1 MRRSFAAVA
10 AASAFALSV
19 HAAPAFAEE
28 AQQSVPAEAA
38 PAPAKEAQ
46 QSVPTEATPAPAKE
60 AQQSVPAEATPAP
73 AKDKQP
79 VADGAEAAPG
89 KEAEG
94 EKEGEKPALKIG
106 DNGYV
111 QPENGF
117 TRGEVVKTVEKFT
130 NDKGCDNCTRTTE
143 TISNKVNLEGAAVF
157 NMDLKDYSNNGF
169 TKKVWNPNNHPNL
182 NPEGDKNPEGA
193 GPGNVEMQ
201 HYLLGKSI
209 IAWRPVFATDY
220 PMSTAEI
227 TIDLPDEGYV
237 ASDATSWFVDRYL
250 PAVAGKQQPYKNKMV
265 PSEVTVVGK
274 KATVKFASPIDA
286 YSGWAGVFTKDY
298 GEKGFDKIKNA
309 NKEATMKVTGEWD
322 VEKIKKM
329 TEEAKK
335 DGKTLYGN
343 PIAFKDGSLEKVTE
357 TCDCP
362 PEEDPGNPGHKPS
375 NPSGSSDVPGW
386 LIPIAAIPLI
396 PALVGSS
403 TGSSSP
409 APAAPVAEAPA
420 AEAPVKGIEKGVA
433 KQQAPAAS
441 EKRVL
446 ANTGADVAG
455 LAGFGAALM
464 AAGAF
469 VVGRRRK

>member
-1 MRRSFAAVA
+1 M
-10 AASAFALSV
+10 
-19 HAAPAFAEE
+19 
-28 AQQSVPAEAA
+28 
-38 PAPAKEAQ
+38 
-46 QSVPTEATPAPAKE
+46 
-60 AQQSVPAEATPAP
+60 
-73 AKDKQP
+73 
-79 VADGAEAAPG
+79 
-89 KEAEG
+89 
-94 EKEGEKPALKIG
+94 
-106 DNGYV
+106 
-111 QPENGF
+111 
-117 TRGEVVKTVEKFT
+117 
-130 NDKGCDNCTRTTE
+130 
-143 TISNKVNLEGAAVF
+143 F
-157 NMDLKDYSNNGF
+157 NMNLKDYSNNGF

-237 ASDATSWFVDRYL
+237 ASDATSWYVDRYL
-250 PAVAGKQQPYKNKMV
+250 PAVAGKQQPYKNKLV

-298 GEKGFDKIKNA
+298 GVEGFDKIKNA

-329 TEEAKK
+329 KEEAEK

-362 PEEDPGNPGHKPS
+362 PEDEPGNPGGKPS

-403 TGSSSP
+403 TGSSTP
-409 APAAPVAEAPA
+409 APQAPAAPVAEAPA

-469 VVGRRRK
+469 VAGRRRK

>member
-28 AQQSVPAEAA
+28 AEQPVPAEAA
-38 PAPAKEAQ
+38 PAPAA
-46 QSVPTEATPAPAKE
+46 AAPAPAE
-60 AQQSVPAEATPAP
+60 AAP
-73 AKDKQP
+73 AS
-79 VADGAEAAPG
+79 AEAAPG

-94 EKEGEKPALKIG
+94 EKEGEKPALNIG

-117 TRGEVVKTVEKFT
+117 TRGEVVKTEEKFT
-130 NDKGCDNCTRTTE
+130 NDKGCNNCTRTTE

-182 NPEGDKNPEGA
+182 NPAGDKNPEGA

-237 ASDATSWFVDRYL
+237 ASDATSWYVDRYL
-250 PAVAGKQQPYKNKMV
+250 PAVAGKQQPYKNKLV

-298 GEKGFDKIKNA
+298 GVEGFDKIKNA

-329 TEEAKK
+329 KEEAEK

-362 PEEDPGNPGHKPS
+362 PEDEPGNPGHKPS
-375 NPSGSSDVPGW
+375 DPSGSSDVPGW

-403 TGSSSP
+403 TGSSTP
-409 APAAPVAEAPA
+409 APQAPAAPVAQAPA

-469 VVGRRRK
+469 VAGRRRK

>member
-28 AQQSVPAEAA
+28 AEQPVPAEAA
-38 PAPAKEAQ
+38 PAPAA
-46 QSVPTEATPAPAKE
+46 AAPAPAE
-60 AQQSVPAEATPAP
+60 AAP
-73 AKDKQP
+73 AS
-79 VADGAEAAPG
+79 AEAAPG

-94 EKEGEKPALKIG
+94 EKEGEKPALNIG

-117 TRGEVVKTVEKFT
+117 TRGEVVKTEEKFT
-130 NDKGCDNCTRTTE
+130 NDKGCNNCTRTTE

-182 NPEGDKNPEGA
+182 NPAGDKNPEGA

-237 ASDATSWFVDRYL
+237 ASDATSWYVDRYL
-250 PAVAGKQQPYKNKMV
+250 PAVAGKQQPYKNKLV

-298 GEKGFDKIKNA
+298 GVEGFDKIKNA

-329 TEEAKK
+329 KEEAEK

-362 PEEDPGNPGHKPS
+362 PEDEPGNPGGKPS

-403 TGSSSP
+403 TGSSTP
-409 APAAPVAEAPA
+409 APQAPAAPVAQAPA

-469 VVGRRRK
+469 VAGRRRK

>member
-28 AQQSVPAEAA
+28 AQQPVPAEAA
-38 PAPAKEAQ
+38 PAPAEA
-46 QSVPTEATPAPAKE
+46 APAPAE
-60 AQQSVPAEATPAP
+60 AAQAPAEAAQAP
-73 AKDKQP
+73 AEDKQP

-94 EKEGEKPALKIG
+94 EKEGEKPALNIG
-106 DNGYV
+106 ENGYV

-117 TRGEVVKTVEKFT
+117 TRGEVVKTEEKFT
-130 NDKGCDNCTRTTE
+130 NDKGCNNCTRTTE

-157 NMDLKDYSNNGF
+157 NMNLKDYSNNGF

-237 ASDATSWFVDRYL
+237 ASDATSWYVDRYL
-250 PAVAGKQQPYKNKMV
+250 PAVAGKQQPYKNKLV

-298 GEKGFDKIKNA
+298 GVEGFDKIKNV

-329 TEEAKK
+329 KEEAEK

-362 PEEDPGNPGHKPS
+362 PEDEPGNPGGKPS

-403 TGSSSP
+403 TGSSTP

-469 VVGRRRK
+469 VAGRRRK

>member
-28 AQQSVPAEAA
+28 AEQPVPAEAA
-38 PAPAKEAQ
+38 PAPAEA
-46 QSVPTEATPAPAKE
+46 
-60 AQQSVPAEATPAP
+60 AQAPAEAAQAP
-73 AKDKQP
+73 AEDKQP

-94 EKEGEKPALKIG
+94 EKEGEKPALNIG
-106 DNGYV
+106 EDGYV

-117 TRGEVVKTVEKFT
+117 TRGEVVKTEEKFT
-130 NDKGCDNCTRTTE
+130 NDKGCNNCTRTTE

-157 NMDLKDYSNNGF
+157 NMNLKDYSNNGF

-237 ASDATSWFVDRYL
+237 ASDATSWYVDRYL
-250 PAVAGKQQPYKNKMV
+250 PAVAGKQQPYKNKLV

-298 GEKGFDKIKNA
+298 GVEGFDKIKNV

-329 TEEAKK
+329 KEEAEK

-362 PEEDPGNPGHKPS
+362 PEDEPGNPGGKPS

-403 TGSSSP
+403 TGSSTP

-469 VVGRRRK
+469 VAGRRRK

>member
-28 AQQSVPAEAA
+28 AEQPVPAAAAPAPAAAAPAPAAAAPAPAEAA
-38 PAPAKEAQ
+38 PAPAEA
-46 QSVPTEATPAPAKE
+46 APAP
-60 AQQSVPAEATPAP
+60 
-73 AKDKQP
+73 
-79 VADGAEAAPG
+79 AEAAPG

-94 EKEGEKPALKIG
+94 EKEGEKPALNIG

-117 TRGEVVKTVEKFT
+117 TRGEVVKTEEKFT
-130 NDKGCDNCTRTTE
+130 NDKGCNNCTRTTE

-157 NMDLKDYSNNGF
+157 NMGLKDYSNNGF

-182 NPEGDKNPEGA
+182 NPAGDKNPEGA

-237 ASDATSWFVDRYL
+237 ASDATSWYVDRYL
-250 PAVAGKQQPYKNKMV
+250 PAVAGKQQPYKNKLV

-298 GEKGFDKIKNA
+298 GVEGFDKIKNA

-329 TEEAKK
+329 KEEAEK

-362 PEEDPGNPGHKPS
+362 PEDEPGNPGNPGGKPS

-403 TGSSSP
+403 TGSSTP
-409 APAAPVAEAPA
+409 APQAPAAPVAQAPA

-469 VVGRRRK
+469 VAGRRRK

>member
-38 PAPAKEAQ
+38 PAPAE
-46 QSVPTEATPAPAKE
+46 
-60 AQQSVPAEATPAP
+60 
-73 AKDKQP
+73 DKQP
-79 VADGAEAAPG
+79 AADGAKAAPG

-94 EKEGEKPALKIG
+94 EKEGEKPALNIG

-117 TRGEVVKTVEKFT
+117 TRGEVVKTEEKFT
-130 NDKGCDNCTRTTE
+130 NDKGCNNCTRTTE

-169 TKKVWNPNNHPNL
+169 TKKVWNPNNHPNF

-237 ASDATSWFVDRYL
+237 ASDATSWYVDRYL

-343 PIAFKDGSLEKVTE
+343 PIAFKDGSLKKVTE

-362 PEEDPGNPGHKPS
+362 PEDDPGNPGHKPS

-403 TGSSSP
+403 TGSSTP
-409 APAAPVAEAPA
+409 APQAPAAPAAEAPA
-420 AEAPVKGIEKGVA
+420 ANAPVKGIEKGVA

-469 VVGRRRK
+469 VAGRRRK

>member
-28 AQQSVPAEAA
+28 AEQPVPAEAA
-38 PAPAKEAQ
+38 PAPAA
-46 QSVPTEATPAPAKE
+46 AAPAPAE
-60 AQQSVPAEATPAP
+60 AAPAPAEAAP
-73 AKDKQP
+73 AS
-79 VADGAEAAPG
+79 AEAAPG

-94 EKEGEKPALKIG
+94 EKEGEKPALNIG

-117 TRGEVVKTVEKFT
+117 TRGEVVKTEEKFT

-143 TISNKVNLEGAAVF
+143 TISNKVNLEGSAVF

-237 ASDATSWFVDRYL
+237 ASDATSWYVDRYL
-250 PAVAGKQQPYKNKMV
+250 PAVVGKQQPYKNKLV

-298 GEKGFDKIKNA
+298 GVEGFDKIKNA

-329 TEEAKK
+329 KEEAEK

-362 PEEDPGNPGHKPS
+362 PEDEPGNPGGKPS

-403 TGSSSP
+403 AGSSTP
-409 APAAPVAEAPA
+409 APQAPAAPAAETPA

-469 VVGRRRK
+469 VAGRRRK

>member
-28 AQQSVPAEAA
+28 AQQP
-38 PAPAKEAQ
+38 
-46 QSVPTEATPAPAKE
+46 
-60 AQQSVPAEATPAP
+60 VPAEATPAP
-73 AKDKQP
+73 AEAAPAPAAAAPAPAEAAPAPAEDKQP
-79 VADGAEAAPG
+79 AADGAEAAPG

-94 EKEGEKPALKIG
+94 EKEGEKPALNIG

-117 TRGEVVKTVEKFT
+117 TRGEVVKTEEKFT
-130 NDKGCDNCTRTTE
+130 NDKGCNNCTRTTE

-182 NPEGDKNPEGA
+182 NPAGDKNPEGA

-237 ASDATSWFVDRYL
+237 ASDATSWYVDRYL
-250 PAVAGKQQPYKNKMV
+250 PAVAGKQQPYKNKLV

-298 GEKGFDKIKNA
+298 GVEGFDKIKNA

-329 TEEAKK
+329 KEEAEK

-362 PEEDPGNPGHKPS
+362 PEDEPGNPGHKPS

-403 TGSSSP
+403 TGSSTP
-409 APAAPVAEAPA
+409 APQAPAAPVAQAPA
-420 AEAPVKGIEKGVA
+420 ADAPVKGIEKGVA

-469 VVGRRRK
+469 VAGRRRK